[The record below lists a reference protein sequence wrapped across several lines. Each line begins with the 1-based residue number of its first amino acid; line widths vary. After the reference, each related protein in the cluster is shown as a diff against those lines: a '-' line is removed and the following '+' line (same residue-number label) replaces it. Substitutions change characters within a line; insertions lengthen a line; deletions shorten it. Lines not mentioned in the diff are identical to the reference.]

1 MIDGDLAAIGWHS
14 DGIALIHRGTTAP
27 DRHLRDDIRV
37 VFRALK
43 GPAHVAMTIPGGLA
57 EETARRQ
64 RFLVGGK
71 MTSRAA
77 KTTPKRVGESPN
89 VDGSR
94 GPWNDPEARS
104 GFVRAP
110 PVR

>member
-1 MIDGDLAAIGWHS
+1 MP
-14 DGIALIHRGTTAP
+14 IHRGTTAP